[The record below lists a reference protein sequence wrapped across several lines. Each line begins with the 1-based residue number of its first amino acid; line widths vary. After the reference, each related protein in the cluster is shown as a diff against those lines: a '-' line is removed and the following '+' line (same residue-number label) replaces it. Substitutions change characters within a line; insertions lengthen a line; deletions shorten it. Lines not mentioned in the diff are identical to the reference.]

1 MLGFDVTEISPWQE
15 GGELWRGLR
24 ARFPDHIASHSKEQD
39 FYFGDDLLL
48 RRHDYHVDVAG
59 GFPAAQY
66 VHGIVEVHGLR
77 VPTKRRAYVRGPDL
91 QAIRALL
98 MVSIDLSDFRFS

>member
-1 MLGFDVTEISPWQE
+1 
-15 GGELWRGLR
+15 LR
-24 ARFPDHIASHSKEQD
+24 ARFPDYIASHSREQD

-66 VHGIVEVHGLR
+66 VHDIMDVQGFR
-77 VPTKRRAYVRGPDL
+77 FPTQRRAYVRGPGL
-91 QAIRALL
+91 QPIRDLL
-98 MVSIDLSDFRFS
+98 MVSIDLSDFRFR